1 MKIEHI
7 GIAVTS
13 LEEAV
18 GAYEDSLGL
27 AVTRYEEVPEDG
39 VRVAM
44 IPVGESR
51 LELLEATTPE
61 SPVARFLARRG
72 PGIHHIAF
80 EVDDID
86 ETLNR
91 LKAAGARVVD
101 EVPRRGAGGTRVAFV
116 HPSSLGGVLLEL
128 VEHAK

>member
-1 MKIEHI
+1 VKIEHI

-18 GAYEDSLGL
+18 AAYEDSLGL
-27 AVTRYEEVPEDG
+27 AVTRYEDVPEDG

-44 IPVGESR
+44 IPVGDSR

-86 ETLNR
+86 QTLNR
-91 LKAAGARVVD
+91 LKTAGARVVD